1 MTALIGWPAQ
11 LPYPVVFLLSWSS
24 WRQCQV
30 GCPLTLQVISY
41 CHNREGTHPSP
52 TFPNG
57 PQIFR
62 PSSVPLTREP
72 RPPHLESSPPL
83 PHTSM
88 PIPKHPVP
96 TPFLAWP

>member
-11 LPYPVVFLLSWSS
+11 LPYPVLFLFPWSS

-52 TFPNG
+52 TFPMD
-57 PQIFR
+57 PK
-62 PSSVPLTREP
+62 SSDQALF
-72 RPPHLESSPPL
+72 LL
-83 PHTSM
+83 PGNPGH
-88 PIPKHPVP
+88 PI
-96 TPFLAWP
+96 